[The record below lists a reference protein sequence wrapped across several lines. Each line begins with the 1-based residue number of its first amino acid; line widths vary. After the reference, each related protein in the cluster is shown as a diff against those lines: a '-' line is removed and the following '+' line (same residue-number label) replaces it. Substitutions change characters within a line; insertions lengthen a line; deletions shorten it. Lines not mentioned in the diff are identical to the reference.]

1 VLFLYRP
8 RQTWMPYRTPR
19 PPTQQVA
26 YNHELQEKFSATH
39 RVPPSMPSPDNGST
53 RGDAVV
59 SRDQHVTTRLKEL
72 AQLRADGSLSDD
84 EFSAA
89 KAKVLG
95 TLPAS

>member
-8 RQTWMPYRTPR
+8 RQTWMSYPVPR
-19 PPTQQVA
+19 PPTQQAA

-39 RVPPSMPSPDNGST
+39 RMPPSMPGPDNAST
-53 RGDAVV
+53 GGAAVG
-59 SRDQHVTTRLKEL
+59 SRDQDMTTRLKEL
-72 AQLRADGSLSDD
+72 AQLHADGSLSDA

-95 TLPAS
+95 TRPAS